1 MALDRICSTNHA
13 LISIAESICSS
24 VDNKEFGCGIF
35 IDLKK
40 AFDTVN
46 HSILLLKLYHYGVRG
61 KAYEWFQSYLS
72 NRKQFVCV
80 NGHDS
85 DSLSLTCGV
94 PQGSV
99 LGPLPFLLYV
109 NDLPNTSSLLTF
121 HLFADDTNIY
131 YSCKNLDDL
140 ESKLNHELKVVA
152 EWLKSNR
159 LALSILK
166 TNFILFHS
174 KKLKPSKLFNLK
186 IDEVNIKQVFT
197 VRYLGVTFDSNLT
210 WKNHINEL
218 CSKLSKT
225 VGVISKLRYNVNVD
239 ILTMLYYSLIYP
251 FLIYG
256 VQVWG
261 LTYPTYLKPVTTLQ
275 KRVVRIMT
283 FSEPMSHSE
292 PLLKSLNLLKFN
304 DIIHSEILSFVY
316 QWFHKLIPSCF
327 LEFFKP
333 ISSIHNYP
341 TRQSVNENLFIK
353 SIRTTQY
360 GIRSLHFTGSHLW
373 NSLPNTIKQ
382 ITSFSRFRKTLKK
395 KFTEGYN
402 NNISS

>member
-1 MALDRICSTNHA
+1 MVFLKDLFLDLCCS
-13 LISIAESICSS
+13 C
-24 VDNKEFGCGIF
+24 DM
-35 IDLKK
+35 
-40 AFDTVN
+40 
-46 HSILLLKLYHYGVRG
+46 
-61 KAYEWFQSYLS
+61 
-72 NRKQFVCV
+72 
-80 NGHDS
+80 
-85 DSLSLTCGV
+85 
-94 PQGSV
+94 
-99 LGPLPFLLYV
+99 
-109 NDLPNTSSLLTF
+109 LLTYPIPQVYSPF
-121 HLFADDTNIY
+121 TCLLMTRTNIY

-140 ESKLNHELKVVA
+140 ESKLNHELTVVA

-174 KKLKPSKLFNLK
+174 KKLKPSKLFHLK
-186 IDEVNIKQVFT
+186 IDGVNIKQVFT
-197 VRYLGVTFDSNLT
+197 VKCLGVAFDSNLT

-225 VGVISKLRYNVNVD
+225 VGIISKLRYNISVD
-239 ILTMLYYSLIYP
+239 IPTMFYYSLIYP

-275 KRVVRIMT
+275 KQLARIMT

-304 DIIHSEILSFVY
+304 DITQSEILSCAY

-327 LEFFKP
+327 LAFFKP
-333 ISSIHNYP
+333 ISSIHDYS

-353 SIRTTQY
+353 SIQTTQY
-360 GIRSLHFTGSHLW
+360 GIRSLHYTGSHLW

-382 ITSFSRFRKTLKK
+382 ITPFSRFRKTLKK
-395 KFTEGYN
+395 NLQMVIKIIILVLKLICNYYYN
-402 NNISS
+402 YCY